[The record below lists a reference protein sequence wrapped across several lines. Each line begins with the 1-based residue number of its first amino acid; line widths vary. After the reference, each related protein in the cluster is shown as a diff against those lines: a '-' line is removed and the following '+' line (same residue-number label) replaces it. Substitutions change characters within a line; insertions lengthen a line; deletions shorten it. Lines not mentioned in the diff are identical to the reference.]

1 MRVDT
6 AVILAAGKGGRL
18 AHIRPCKPLAPCL
31 GIPLLEHSIQ
41 TLMAA
46 GIRRIVLICGYRAD
60 EVSAFA
66 GKLGRRLGVEIC
78 IIRHDDWPVGNGS
91 SALAARV
98 AVHGSFLLVMCDH
111 LFDAAMLRRL
121 MRAEPPDGGL
131 VLAVDGHLENP
142 LVDMEDVTRVQRRD
156 KRIAAIGKGLA
167 QFDAFDTGAFLCTP
181 GIFTAL
187 ADAVAR
193 HEGSLSAAVMRLA
206 AEKKALTLDVSG
218 AFWIDVDDAAA
229 MAQATRALTTRGY
242 SSGPTDQ
249 SRSRVSSRERACR

>member
-1 MRVDT
+1 MPVDT

-18 AHIRPCKPLAPCL
+18 AHITPCKPLAPCL
-31 GIPLLEHSIQ
+31 GVPLLEHSTQ

-46 GIRRIVLICGYRAD
+46 GIRRIILVCGYHAG

-66 GKLGRRLGVEIC
+66 GELGRRLGVEIC

-91 SALAARV
+91 SALAAR
-98 AVHGSFLLVMCDH
+98 AAAPGLFLLVMCDH

-121 MRAEPPDGGL
+121 MRTIPPDGGL
-131 VLAVDGHLENP
+131 VLAVDGRLENP
-142 LVDMEDVTRVQRRD
+142 LVDMEDVTRVQRRG

-167 QFDAFDTGAFLCTP
+167 RFDAFDTGAFLCTP
-181 GIFTAL
+181 GLFAAL
-187 ADAVAR
+187 ADAVAQN
-193 HEGSLSAAVMRLA
+193 EGSLSAAVMRLA

-229 MAQATRALTTRGY
+229 MAQASRALTAR
-242 SSGPTDQ
+242 
-249 SRSRVSSRERACR
+249 RK